1 MPRHPRR
8 FLPGVP
14 VHLIQRGN
22 NRKVCFFTERD
33 YIVYLDKLREC
44 AGKED

>member
-22 NRKVCFFTERD
+22 NKEVCFFTERD
-33 YIVYLDKLREC
+33 YMGIS
-44 AGKED
+44 GKTTF